1 MIYEPRPGELRIL
14 LDLADDPRRDVQA
27 TTETAQLGVV
37 IPEALYQRL
46 LAYQSLSPK
55 APKEK
60 KGPSK

>member
-1 MIYEPRPGELRIL
+1 